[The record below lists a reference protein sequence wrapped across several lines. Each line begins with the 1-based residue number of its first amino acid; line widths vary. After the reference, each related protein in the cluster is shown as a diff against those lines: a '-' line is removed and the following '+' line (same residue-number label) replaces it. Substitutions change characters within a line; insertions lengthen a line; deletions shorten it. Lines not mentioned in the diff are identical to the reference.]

1 MKIIIK
7 DGENIKKCLI
17 QVRDVNYLA
26 ERYELTT
33 LRKAL
38 LGKNEDSK
46 KEYEFIE
53 VHNKDLARAIEQN
66 PFIVNFTEMARYDDF
81 TLSRLIFLTQTP
93 VNDGKQR
100 LDDQHK
106 IEDLQDII
114 TFNTGRLPYQ
124 IPVLFDD
131 RITLINEDVTF
142 GSTTIPNYYML
153 RANKKDL
160 NLAEYLRTKVDSLF
174 GILELDREM
183 DSYSTV
189 ELEDSLLVKF
199 KLKRKRLTKKRIT
212 A

>member
-53 VHNKDLARAIEQN
+53 VHNKDLAGAIEQN